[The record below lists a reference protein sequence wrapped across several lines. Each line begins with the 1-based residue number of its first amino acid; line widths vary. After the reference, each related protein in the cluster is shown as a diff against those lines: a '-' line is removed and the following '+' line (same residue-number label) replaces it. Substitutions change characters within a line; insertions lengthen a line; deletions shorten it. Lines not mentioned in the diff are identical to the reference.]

1 VIRRASTPR
10 LLLATLTLLLTVF
23 GSRQANAQSS
33 TPSGDPQAVQA
44 SPDSASTT
52 AQAQND
58 AGALDLAEPDFTVVN
73 IPTTLRLPVHKGNFR
88 LTHRFN
94 GNLRSGSFTDQ
105 LSSLF
110 GIDQGATIGFEYRF
124 GVMRNLQA
132 AVYRSSFD
140 RTIQFY
146 GKYDWI
152 HQRASGAQG
161 ETSALSKLVSISGLV
176 SIEGSNNFQERYIPS
191 LGAVVSREIKDRV
204 ALYAVPM
211 WIHNSAAIL
220 DIDRD
225 TFYVGLGG
233 RARIRP
239 TVYITG
245 EFSPRAAGYAPGQVE
260 YGFGAEI
267 RVGAHVF
274 QATFTNTSGT
284 TFGQIARGGNSD
296 ALYFGFN
303 LSRKFF

>member
-10 LLLATLTLLLTVF
+10 LFLATFTLILTVF
-23 GSRQANAQSS
+23 GATQTKAQSA
-33 TPSGDPQAVQA
+33 TPPDDPNVVQA
-44 SPDSASTT
+44 SPGSASST
-52 AQAQND
+52 AQQADD

-94 GNLRSGSFTDQ
+94 GNLRSGSFADQ

-146 GKYDWI
+146 GKYDWV
-152 HQRASGAQG
+152 HQSASGAQG
-161 ETSALSKLVSISGLV
+161 TSVLSKLVSISGLA

-191 LGAVVSREIKDRV
+191 FGAVVSREIKDRV

-211 WIHNSAAIL
+211 WVHNSAAIL

-233 RARIRP
+233 RARVRP

-284 TFGQIARGGNSD
+284 TFGQIARGGNPD